1 LIKFVPTTCPYCGAG
16 CGMLLIV
23 RDETVIGVQP
33 WARHPI
39 SQGELCIKGWNAHQ
53 FIHHSDRLQKPLIK
67 EKKGFKEATWD
78 EALQLVANR
87 LKQIKDQ
94 AGPDSLAVLSSAKS
108 TNEENYVAQK
118 FTRVVLGTNNID
130 HCARLC
136 HASTVAGLA
145 QAFGSGAMT
154 NSIPDIEEANCIFI
168 IGSNTSS
175 QHPLIATRIWAAK
188 EKGAKIIVADPR
200 KIQLCEIA
208 DIYLPMKS
216 GTDVALLNGM
226 MKVIIDQGLEDK
238 EFIKERTEGFDELLK
253 TLEKVSLAEVADI
266 TQVPAED
273 IEQAAKIYAQA
284 ERASLIYSM
293 GITQHTTGTDNV
305 MSTANLAMLTGNIG
319 KPGTGVNP
327 LRGQNNVQGACDMG
341 SLPNVF
347 SGYQAVTNDELRAK
361 MAKAWGVAELPARV
375 GLTVV
380 EMINAAAAGELK
392 AMYIIGEN
400 PMLSDPDIN
409 HVRQALENLDFL
421 VVQDIFPT
429 EVTALADVVLPA
441 ACWAEQDGTFT
452 NTDRRVQMVRKAV
465 EPPGEAKADW
475 EIICQL
481 ARLMGASEFFPF
493 TSAEEI
499 FAEACQVTPLCH
511 GMSYKAL
518 EQPDG
523 LQWPCPS
530 EGHPGTTILHQ
541 QQFTRGKGKFHP
553 IVYKEPAEVPD
564 KDYPYL
570 LTTGRVIAQWH
581 TGSMTRRSPALE
593 SEFPES
599 FIEINPEDAK
609 KLGIKDKEPVKVS
622 SRRGEIQVKSLVT
635 DRIKP
640 GIVFIP
646 FHYAEAAANVL
657 TNPALDPIAK
667 IPEFKVCAV
676 KIEKG
681 G

>member
-1 LIKFVPTTCPYCGAG
+1 
-16 CGMLLIV
+16 MLLV
-23 RDETVIGVQP
+23 VKDGSVIDTQP
-33 WARHPI
+33 WSRHPI
-39 SQGELCIKGWNAHQ
+39 SRGELCIKGWNAHQ
-53 FIHHSDRLQKPLIK
+53 FIHHHDRLPKPQIK
-67 EKKGFKEATWD
+67 EKKGFREATWE

-87 LKQIKDQ
+87 FSQIKKET
-94 AGPDSLAVLSSAKS
+94 GPDSLAVLASAKG

-118 FTRVVLGTNNID
+118 FTRAVLGTNNVD

-154 NSIPDIEEANCIFI
+154 NSVPDIEEADCIFI
-168 IGSNTSS
+168 IGSNTSN

-216 GTDVALLNGM
+216 GADVALLNGM

-253 TLEKVSLAEVADI
+253 ILEQVSLAEVAEI

-273 IEQAAKIYAQA
+273 IEKAARIYAQA

-341 SLPNVF
+341 SLPSVF

-361 MAKAWGVAELPARV
+361 MAKAWGVAELPAKV
-375 GLTVV
+375 GLTVI
-380 EMINAAAAGELK
+380 EMMNAAASGELK

-400 PMLSDPDIN
+400 PLLSDPDIN
-409 HVRQALENLDFL
+409 HVKQALEKLDFL

-429 EVTALADVVLPA
+429 EVTAVADVILPA

-452 NTDRRVQMVRKAV
+452 NTDRRVQRVRKAV
-465 EPPGEAKADW
+465 EPPGEARPDW
-475 EIICQL
+475 QITCQL
-481 ARLMGASEFFPF
+481 AGLMGASDLFAF
-493 TSAEEI
+493 TSAEEV
-499 FAEACQVTPLCH
+499 FAEACQVTPLYH

-530 EGHPGTTILHQ
+530 EGHPGTAVLHQ
-541 QQFTRGKGKFHP
+541 QQFSRGKGKFHP
-553 IVYKEPAEVPD
+553 VAFREPAEVPD

-570 LTTGRVIAQWH
+570 LTTGRVISQWH

-593 SEFPES
+593 SEFPEA
-599 FIEINPEDAK
+599 FVEINPEDARE
-609 KLGIKDKEPVKVS
+609 LGIKNSEQVEVS
-622 SRRGEIQVKSLVT
+622 SRRGKIQLKTLVT
-635 DRIKP
+635 DKIKQ

-657 TNPALDPIAK
+657 TNPALDPVAK
-667 IPEFKVCAV
+667 IPELKVCAV
-676 KIEKG
+676 KIQKG

>member
-1 LIKFVPTTCPYCGAG
+1 
-16 CGMLLIV
+16 
-23 RDETVIGVQP
+23 
-33 WARHPI
+33 
-39 SQGELCIKGWNAHQ
+39 
-53 FIHHSDRLQKPLIK
+53 
-67 EKKGFKEATWD
+67 
-78 EALQLVANR
+78 
-87 LKQIKDQ
+87 
-94 AGPDSLAVLSSAKS
+94 
-108 TNEENYVAQK
+108 
-118 FTRVVLGTNNID
+118 
-130 HCARLC
+130 
-136 HASTVAGLA
+136 
-145 QAFGSGAMT
+145 
-154 NSIPDIEEANCIFI
+154 
-168 IGSNTSS
+168 
-175 QHPLIATRIWAAK
+175 
-188 EKGAKIIVADPR
+188 
-200 KIQLCEIA
+200 
-208 DIYLPMKS
+208 
-216 GTDVALLNGM
+216 
-226 MKVIIDQGLEDK
+226 
-238 EFIKERTEGFDELLK
+238 
-253 TLEKVSLAEVADI
+253 
-266 TQVPAED
+266 
-273 IEQAAKIYAQA
+273 
-284 ERASLIYSM
+284 
-293 GITQHTTGTDNV
+293 
-305 MSTANLAMLTGNIG
+305 
-319 KPGTGVNP
+319 
-327 LRGQNNVQGACDMG
+327 MG

-361 MAKAWGVAELPARV
+361 MAKAWGVAELPAKV

-441 ACWAEQDGTFT
+441 ACWAEKEGTFT
-452 NTDRRVQMVRKAV
+452 NTDRRVQRVRKAV

-481 ARLMGASEFFPF
+481 AKLMGVSDLFAFD
-493 TSAEEI
+493 SAEEV
-499 FAEACQVTPLCH
+499 FAEACQVTPLYH

-530 EGHPGTTILHQ
+530 EGHPGTSILHQ
-541 QQFTRGKGKFHP
+541 QQFSRGKGKFNA
-553 IVYKEPAEVPD
+553 VAYREPVELPD
-564 KDYPYL
+564 EDYPYL

-593 SEFPES
+593 SEFPEP
-599 FIEINPEDAK
+599 FIEINPDDAK
-609 KLGIKDKEPVKVS
+609 KLGIENKELVKVS
-622 SRRGEIQVKSLVT
+622 SRRGDIQVKSLVT
-635 DRIKP
+635 DRIKL
-640 GIVFIP
+640 GVVFIP

>member
-1 LIKFVPTTCPYCGAG
+1 
-16 CGMLLIV
+16 
-23 RDETVIGVQP
+23 
-33 WARHPI
+33 
-39 SQGELCIKGWNAHQ
+39 
-53 FIHHSDRLQKPLIK
+53 
-67 EKKGFKEATWD
+67 
-78 EALQLVANR
+78 
-87 LKQIKDQ
+87 
-94 AGPDSLAVLSSAKS
+94 
-108 TNEENYVAQK
+108 
-118 FTRVVLGTNNID
+118 
-130 HCARLC
+130 
-136 HASTVAGLA
+136 
-145 QAFGSGAMT
+145 
-154 NSIPDIEEANCIFI
+154 
-168 IGSNTSS
+168 
-175 QHPLIATRIWAAK
+175 
-188 EKGAKIIVADPR
+188 
-200 KIQLCEIA
+200 
-208 DIYLPMKS
+208 
-216 GTDVALLNGM
+216 
-226 MKVIIDQGLEDK
+226 
-238 EFIKERTEGFDELLK
+238 
-253 TLEKVSLAEVADI
+253 
-266 TQVPAED
+266 
-273 IEQAAKIYAQA
+273 
-284 ERASLIYSM
+284 
-293 GITQHTTGTDNV
+293 
-305 MSTANLAMLTGNIG
+305 
-319 KPGTGVNP
+319 
-327 LRGQNNVQGACDMG
+327 
-341 SLPNVF
+341 
-347 SGYQAVTNDELRAK
+347 
-361 MAKAWGVAELPARV
+361 MAKAWGVAELPAKV

-380 EMINAAAAGELK
+380 ELINAAAAGELK

-409 HVRQALENLDFL
+409 HVRQALEKLDFL

-441 ACWAEQDGTFT
+441 VCWAEQEGTFT
-452 NTDRRVQMVRKAV
+452 NTDRRVQLVRKAV

-481 ARLMGASEFFPF
+481 ARLMGVADLFPF

-499 FAEACQVTPLCH
+499 FVEACQVTPLYH

-553 IVYKEPAEVPD
+553 IAYKEPAEVPD

-640 GIVFIP
+640 GVVFIP

>member
-1 LIKFVPTTCPYCGAG
+1 MVKFVPTTCPYCGAG
-16 CGMLLIV
+16 CGMLLV
-23 RDETVIGVQP
+23 VKDGSVIDTQP
-33 WARHPI
+33 WSRHPI
-39 SQGELCIKGWNAHQ
+39 SRGELCIKGWNAHQ
-53 FIHHSDRLQKPLIK
+53 FIHHRDRLQKPQIK
-67 EKKGFKEATWD
+67 ENNRFREATWE

-87 LKQIKDQ
+87 FKQIKKEM
-94 AGPDSLAVLSSAKS
+94 GPDSLAVLASAKG

-118 FTRVVLGTNNID
+118 FTRAVLGTNNID

-154 NSIPDIEEANCIFI
+154 NSVPDIEEANCIFI

-188 EKGAKIIVADPR
+188 EKGARIIVADPR

-253 TLEKVSLAEVADI
+253 ILEQVSLAEIAEI

-273 IEQAAKIYAQA
+273 IEKAARIYAQA

-305 MSTANLAMLTGNIG
+305 MSTANLAMLTGNLG

-347 SGYQAVTNDELRAK
+347 SGYQAVINDELRAK
-361 MAKAWGVAELPARV
+361 MAKAWGVAELPAKV
-375 GLTVV
+375 GLTLI
-380 EMINAAAAGELK
+380 EMMNAAASGELK

-400 PMLSDPDIN
+400 PLLSDPDIN
-409 HVRQALENLDFL
+409 HVRQALEKLDFL

-429 EVTALADVVLPA
+429 EVTAVADVILPA

-452 NTDRRVQMVRKAV
+452 NTDRRVQRVRKAV
-465 EPPGEAKADW
+465 DPPGEARPDW
-475 EIICQL
+475 QITCQL
-481 ARLMGASEFFPF
+481 AGLMGASDLFAF

-499 FAEACQVTPLCH
+499 FAEACQVTPLYH

-530 EGHPGTTILHQ
+530 EGHPGTTVLHQ
-541 QQFTRGKGKFHP
+541 QQFSRGKGKFHP
-553 IVYKEPAEVPD
+553 VAYREPAEVPD
-564 KDYPYL
+564 KSYPYL
-570 LTTGRVIAQWH
+570 LTTGRVISQWH

-593 SEFPES
+593 SEFPEA
-599 FIEINPEDAK
+599 FIEINPGDARE
-609 KLGIKDKEPVKVS
+609 LGIKDSEQVEVS
-622 SRRGEIQVKSLVT
+622 SRRGKIQLKALVT
-635 DRIKP
+635 DKIKQ

-646 FHYAEAAANVL
+646 FHYAESAANVL
-657 TNPALDPIAK
+657 TNPALDPVAK
-667 IPEFKVCAV
+667 IPELKVCAV
-676 KIEKG
+676 KIQKG

>member
-1 LIKFVPTTCPYCGAG
+1 
-16 CGMLLIV
+16 MLLV
-23 RDETVIGVQP
+23 VKDGSVIDTQP
-33 WARHPI
+33 WSRHPI
-39 SQGELCIKGWNAHQ
+39 SRGELCIKGWNAHQ
-53 FIHHSDRLQKPLIK
+53 FIHHRDRLQKPQIK
-67 EKKGFKEATWD
+67 ENNRFREATWE

-87 LKQIKDQ
+87 FKQIKKEM
-94 AGPDSLAVLSSAKS
+94 GPDSLAVLASAKG

-118 FTRVVLGTNNID
+118 FTRAVLGTNNID

-154 NSIPDIEEANCIFI
+154 NSVPDIEEANCIFI

-188 EKGAKIIVADPR
+188 EKGARIIVADPR

-253 TLEKVSLAEVADI
+253 ILEQVSLAEIAEI

-273 IEQAAKIYAQA
+273 IEKAARIYAQA

-305 MSTANLAMLTGNIG
+305 MSTANLAMLTGNLG

-347 SGYQAVTNDELRAK
+347 SGYQAVINDELRAK
-361 MAKAWGVAELPARV
+361 MAKAWGVAELPAKV
-375 GLTVV
+375 GLTLI
-380 EMINAAAAGELK
+380 EMMNAAASGELK

-400 PMLSDPDIN
+400 PLLSDPDIN
-409 HVRQALENLDFL
+409 HVRQALEKLDFL

-429 EVTALADVVLPA
+429 EVTAVADVILPA

-452 NTDRRVQMVRKAV
+452 NTDRRVQRVRKAV
-465 EPPGEAKADW
+465 DPPGEARPDW
-475 EIICQL
+475 QITCQL
-481 ARLMGASEFFPF
+481 AGLMGASDLFAF

-499 FAEACQVTPLCH
+499 FAEACQVTPLYH

-530 EGHPGTTILHQ
+530 EGHPGTTVLHQ
-541 QQFTRGKGKFHP
+541 QQFSRGKGKFHP
-553 IVYKEPAEVPD
+553 VAYREPAEVPD
-564 KDYPYL
+564 KSYPYL
-570 LTTGRVIAQWH
+570 LTTGRVISQWH

-593 SEFPES
+593 SEFPEA
-599 FIEINPEDAK
+599 FIEINPGDARE
-609 KLGIKDKEPVKVS
+609 LGIKDSEQVEVS
-622 SRRGEIQVKSLVT
+622 SRRGKIQLKALVT
-635 DRIKP
+635 DKIKQ

-646 FHYAEAAANVL
+646 FHYAESAANVL
-657 TNPALDPIAK
+657 TNPALDPVAK
-667 IPEFKVCAV
+667 IPELKVCAV
-676 KIEKG
+676 KIQKG